1 VSTPAERRADRRA
14 VVILA
19 ALNEAELLE
28 ASDVAR
34 VRGDLA
40 TWLVDAGGPS
50 ARQVARWLSEHP
62 AVDELLGTDDELDE
76 VLAVAVAPPQR
87 REGVRN
93 AELEAAIRAAP
104 DDQAARLV
112 YGDWLASEGDP
123 LGELIVA
130 AAQST
135 TTARRAR
142 ARLEAEHGAYLFGRL
157 EEYRRLVR
165 LETLVGLVDG
175 ATLERKTPLEME
187 WAVLLGWLLDAPV
200 ARFLRRLR
208 IGVIA
213 GRHPQYSELMDA
225 IAKRTGLGL
234 EELVFETDPSPE
246 SFRTFGGSEVGTLP
260 EIATSLPELRRLAV
274 RAMRLSVGS
283 LDHPRLERLE
293 LALGTTSVRIF
304 ERVGLAR
311 LPALRALTLLTTVSD
326 PRERRAAL
334 GPLLAGENAP
344 RLEALAFALEPGL
357 DLAVVEQLCAS
368 PLVAR
373 LSTLDL
379 SLGSLDA
386 GARDLLERERR
397 GGRLAHL
404 TTLSLP

>member
-1 VSTPAERRADRRA
+1 MSTPAERRAERRA
-14 VVILA
+14 VAILA
-19 ALNEAELLE
+19 ALSEAELLE
-28 ASDVAR
+28 ASDVTQLQR
-34 VRGDLA
+34 DLT

-50 ARQVARWLSEHP
+50 ARRVARWLSEHP
-62 AVDELLGTDDELDE
+62 AVEELLGTDDELDE
-76 VLAVAVAPPQR
+76 VLEVAVAPPQR
-87 REGVRN
+87 REGARN
-93 AELEAAIRAAP
+93 PELEAAIRAAP

-130 AAQST
+130 SAQST

-165 LETLVGLVDG
+165 VETRVGLVDG
-175 ATLERKTPLEME
+175 ATLERKSPLEME

-200 ARFLRRLR
+200 ARFLRRLK

-213 GRHPQYSELMDA
+213 GRHSQYSELMDA
-225 IAKRTGLGL
+225 ISARTGLGL

-246 SFRTFGGSEVGTLP
+246 SFRGFLGSEVGTLP
-260 EIATSLPELRRLAV
+260 VIATSLPELRRLAV
-274 RAMRLSVGS
+274 RALRLSVTT

-293 LALGTTSVRIF
+293 LALGTTAARIF
-304 ERVGLAR
+304 ERVGVAR
-311 LPALRALTLLTTVSD
+311 LPSLGALSVLASVSD
-326 PRERRAAL
+326 PRSLKAAL
-334 GPLLAGENAP
+334 APLLACEHAP
-344 RLEALAFALEPGL
+344 RLQALELALAPGMDRAL
-357 DLAVVEQLCAS
+357 AEQLCGS
-368 PLVAR
+368 RLVAR

-379 SLGSLDA
+379 SRGSLDA
-386 GARDLLERERR
+386 EVLDLFERERR

-404 TTLSLP
+404 TSLALP